1 MRPPRHHEKG
11 SVVCFECGQS
21 FWRYPDHALKCESC
35 READRAPQGEAV
47 RLFTPAPAQLPGQEF
62 FAVDVEPMPS
72 RYRWTL

>member
-1 MRPPRHHEKG
+1 MPETPQDGACYR
-11 SVVCFECGQS
+11 CGQMTPGYART
-21 FWRYPDHALKCESC
+21 FGECAKC